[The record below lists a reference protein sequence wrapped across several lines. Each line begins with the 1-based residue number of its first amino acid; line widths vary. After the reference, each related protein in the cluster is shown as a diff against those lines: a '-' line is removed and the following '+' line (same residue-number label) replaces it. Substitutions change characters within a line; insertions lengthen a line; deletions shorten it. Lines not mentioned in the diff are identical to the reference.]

1 MSKDDVKPLEDPKA
15 MRALAHPVRLRI
27 RELLGEEGPMT
38 ATEVAERIGETPANC
53 SFHLRTLAKYGFIEE
68 AERGKGRNR
77 PWRAKGGSTLIEP
90 ENLTGNARRAA
101 IEMTSAIRRLM
112 FERIERW
119 AREQLTLP
127 KRWRKV
133 GFSMEFS
140 TRMTPDE
147 LKQVGE
153 EIGKILEPYKRKP
166 PEGAEPVTLAI
177 WGFPTI
183 APGEDGDD

>member
-1 MSKDDVKPLEDPKA
+1 MSDDDVKPLEDPKA
-15 MRALAHPVRLRI
+15 MRALAHPARLRI

-38 ATEVAERIGETPANC
+38 ATEVAERIGESPANC
-53 SFHLRTLAKYGFIEE
+53 SFHLRTLAKYGFVEE

-77 PWRAKGGSTLIEP
+77 PWKVKSGEMRIEP

-140 TRMTPDE
+140 TYMTPDE

-153 EIGKILEPYKRKP
+153 DIGKVLEPYKRKRP
-166 PEGAEPVTLAI
+166 GGAEPVTLAI

-183 APGEDGDD
+183 GPGDD